1 MEKGFRILVAGWI
14 VVLGLVTAGLA
25 SYNDHLDSLPG
36 TLIRC
41 LPDCYHLAL
50 CVPLL
55 VLLAPARTLQA
66 TGLAV
71 DYMSPLFCR

>member
-14 VVLGLVTAGLA
+14 VVLALVTGGLA

-41 LPDCYHLAL
+41 LPDCYHLPL

-55 VLLAPARTLQA
+55 VLLAPARAPPGYWTSC
-66 TGLAV
+66 GLHEPTV
-71 DYMSPLFCR
+71 L